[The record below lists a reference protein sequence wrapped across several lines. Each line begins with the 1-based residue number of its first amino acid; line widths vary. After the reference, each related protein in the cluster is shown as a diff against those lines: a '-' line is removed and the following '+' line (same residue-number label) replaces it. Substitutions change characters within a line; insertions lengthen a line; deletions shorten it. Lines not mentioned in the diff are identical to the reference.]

1 MLKKIL
7 SIAGRPGLYKLI
19 SYGKNMLLVENLL
32 DKKRF
37 PVHSRERVMSL
48 GDISIFTTTEDVP
61 LAQVLE
67 NTGKK
72 YKNQR
77 IEAKTIESNEQL
89 HEFMD
94 GVLENWDRERVHNSD
109 IKKIVTWY
117 NILIQVGITDFT
129 AKEEEEEITKKE
141 GDEKETMPNPKNT
154 KPDA

>member
-7 SIAGRPGLYKLI
+7 SIAGRPGLYRLV
-19 SYGKNMLLVENLL
+19 SYGKNMLLVEGLL

-72 YKNQR
+72 YNNQR
-77 IEAKTIESNEQL
+77 IEAKTIVNNEQL

-94 GVLENWDRERVHNSD
+94 GVLENWDKERVHDSD
-109 IKKIVTWY
+109 IKKIVNWY
-117 NILIQVGITDFT
+117 NILIMAGITDFT
-129 AKEEEEEITKKE
+129 AKEEEEITKKE
-141 GDEKETMPNPKNT
+141 EDEKDSLPDSSIKNPK
-154 KPDA
+154 A

>member
-61 LAQVLE
+61 LAQVFE

-72 YKNQR
+72 YNNQR
-77 IEAKTIESNEQL
+77 IEAKTIENNDQL

-109 IKKIVTWY
+109 IKKIVNWY
-117 NILIQVGITDFT
+117 NILIQAGITDFT
-129 AKEEEEEITKKE
+129 AKDEEEEEEVITKKE
-141 GDEKETMPNPKNT
+141 DEKDGIPVQK
-154 KPDA
+154 KD

>member
-19 SYGKNMLLVENLL
+19 SYGKNMLLVENLI

-37 PVHSRERVMSL
+37 PVYSRERVMSL
-48 GDISIFTTTEDVP
+48 GDISVFTTTEDVP

-72 YKNQR
+72 YNNQR

-94 GVLENWDRERVHNSD
+94 AVLPNWDSERVHYSD

-117 NILIQVGITDFT
+117 NILIMAGITDFT
-129 AKEEEEEITKKE
+129 AKEEEEEIKRKE
-141 GDEKETMPNPKNT
+141 GEVEKPKPSDNE
-154 KPDA
+154 KKQ